1 MITYPITHCTKE
13 KKFKISSK
21 DQFLF
26 MQYFDQLKIINTCI
40 INLNKNLDDLWQ
52 ELSSDRKKYQ

>member
-1 MITYPITHCTKE
+1 
-13 KKFKISSK
+13 
-21 DQFLF
+21 